1 MAKGCDVKKIN
12 SYRCSIFHA
21 AAKNRSAF
29 ITRLIAERFESK
41 VDIKKNLKF
50 RLSLFFIRKRT

>member
-1 MAKGCDVKKIN
+1 MYLMAKGCDVKKIN

-21 AAKNRSAF
+21 AAKNRSVF

-41 VDIKKNLKF
+41 VNIKKSF
-50 RLSLFFIRKRT
+50 TSLIFILY